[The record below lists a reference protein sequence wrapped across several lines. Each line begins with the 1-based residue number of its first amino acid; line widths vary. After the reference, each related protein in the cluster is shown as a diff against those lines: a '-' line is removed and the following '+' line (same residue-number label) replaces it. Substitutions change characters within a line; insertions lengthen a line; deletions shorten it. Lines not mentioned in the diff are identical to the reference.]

1 MAVPKKKRY
10 KQIVKERRFLQR
22 RSGLLKNSVSLTK
35 FANYTTAPVV
45 IISRLPCFICR
56 NKQWTR
62 ELCASCY
69 VETFLSL
76 YVKRYELQ
84 NKKYRTRNL
93 VYEYYVNLSK
103 TFFPSSGS

>member
-10 KQIVKERRFLQR
+10 KQIVKQRRFLQR
-22 RSGLLKNSVSLTK
+22 QVSLVRNNLHLTK
-35 FANYTTAPVV
+35 FVSYTTAPVT
-45 IISRLPCFICR
+45 IISRLPCFICQ
-56 NKQWTR
+56 NKKWSR

-76 YVKRYELQ
+76 YAKRYELQ
-84 NKKYRTRNL
+84 NKRYRTRDL

-103 TFFPSSGS
+103 TFFPPSGS

>member
-10 KQIVKERRFLQR
+10 KQIVRERRFLQR
-22 RSGLLKNSVSLTK
+22 QRSLAKNFVWLTK
-35 FANYTTAPVV
+35 FVNYTTAPVV
-45 IISRLPCFICR
+45 IGSRLPCFICQ
-56 NKQWTR
+56 NKKWSR

-84 NKKYRTRNL
+84 NKKYRTRDL